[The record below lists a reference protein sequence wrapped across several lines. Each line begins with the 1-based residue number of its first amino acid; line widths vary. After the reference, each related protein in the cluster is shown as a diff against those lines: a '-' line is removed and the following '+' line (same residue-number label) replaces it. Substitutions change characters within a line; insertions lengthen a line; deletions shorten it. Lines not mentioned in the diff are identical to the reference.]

1 MARDHIRFLLND
13 REVTLHGVGATET
26 LLDHLRLNA
35 RLRGTKEGCAEGDC
49 GACTVLVGR
58 LEAGVLRYQPVNAC
72 IRFLASCD
80 GCHVVTVEHLRGADG
95 GLHPVQR
102 AMVDH
107 HGSQCGFCTPGLSWR
122 FMRCGWKTPPDRAA
136 EVERAL
142 QGNLCRC
149 TGYAPIIRAALAMG
163 AHGTTDPLMDERAQV
178 AARCWPNGP
187 MARGS
192 IQPTAKA
199 ARSCPP
205 RSMIW
210 QRCWT
215 STPTRASWRAR
226 PMSACGSRN
235 SCAICR
241 WRCSSAIWTGCA
253 PSPKPGD
260 VLHLGALVSY
270 EDARAPLLAHF
281 PHMARYW
288 DRIAGWQVRAMGT
301 LGGNIANGS
310 PIGDTPPPFIALGAR
325 LVLRKGA
332 ARREMPLEDF
342 FLDYGKQDRA
352 AGEFVETII
361 LPKPAP
367 GTLHAA
373 LQAVKTAGRG
383 YFGGRCRH
391 GPDRGGWHDY
401 RGKAGLWRHG
411 RDAQTRGTCRSG
423 ADRPAL
429 HAGTLQ
435 AAAKALPQDFTP
447 LSDMRASADYRMK
460 ARAKP
465 ADALLAGTRGPSG
478 RVGGCDMKDADRITG
493 AAHDSVIHDSAHQA
507 RDGAG
512 RVYR

>member
-1 MARDHIRFLLND
+1 VTRDHVHFLLND
-13 REVTLHGVGATET
+13 RPVTLHGVGATDT
-26 LLDHLRLNA
+26 LLDHLRLTA

-58 LEAGVLRYQPVNAC
+58 LDGCTLRYQPVNAC

-80 GCHVVTVEHLRGADG
+80 GCHIVTVEHLRGPDG

-107 HGSQCGFCTPGLSWR
+107 HGSQCGFCTPGFVMALYALW
-122 FMRCGWKTPPDRAA
+122 MENPTPSEA

-163 AHGTTDPLMDERAQV
+163 AHGTTDPLTDERAQV
-178 AARCWPNGP
+178 EAQLRQMADGARVDITNGQRRAILP
-187 MARGS
+187 ANVDDVADVLAEHPDARIVAGATDVGLWVTKFLRDLPLAVF
-192 IQPTAKA
+192 IGHLDGL
-199 ARSCPP
+199 
-205 RSMIW
+205 
-210 QRCWT
+210 
-215 STPTRASWRAR
+215 RAVTETDDA
-226 PMSACGSRN
+226 
-235 SCAICR
+235 
-241 WRCSSAIWTGCA
+241 
-253 PSPKPGD
+253 
-260 VLHLGALVSY
+260 LHLGALVSY

-332 ARREMPLEDF
+332 TRREMALEDF

-352 AGEFVETII
+352 PGEFVEQII

-373 LQAVKTAGRG
+373 YKLSKRRDEDISAVALGMALTVVGGTITDAKLA
-383 YFGGRCRH
+383 FGGMAATPKRAAH
-391 GPDRGGWHDY
+391 
-401 RGKAGLWRHG
+401 AE
-411 RDAQTRGTCRSG
+411 A
-423 ADRPAL
+423 AL
-429 HAGTLQ
+429 VGQPFALDTLQ
-435 AAAKALPQDFTP
+435 AAAKALTEDFTP
-447 LSDMRASADYRMK
+447 LSDMRASADYRM
-460 ARAKP
+460 RAAQNLLTRFWLEQSGQP
-465 ADALLAGTRGPSG
+465 AALEDVT
-478 RVGGCDMKDADRITG
+478 
-493 AAHDSVIHDSAHQA
+493 
-507 RDGAG
+507 
-512 RVYR
+512 